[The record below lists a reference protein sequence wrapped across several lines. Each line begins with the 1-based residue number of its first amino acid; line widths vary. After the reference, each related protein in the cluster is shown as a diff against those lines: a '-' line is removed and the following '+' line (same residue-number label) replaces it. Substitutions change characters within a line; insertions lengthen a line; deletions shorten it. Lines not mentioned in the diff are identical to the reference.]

1 MMPHRSRAGIMFAS
15 MPRPPGGTVNMA
27 ISWSMATPRVKST
40 YSLDLET
47 VQALDDLARRWG
59 VPKSEA
65 LRRAIRAAADAEG
78 GVMGGPL
85 AALDALQASA
95 RLSPAKAN
103 TWARQV
109 RTERDTGRPTRR

>member
-1 MMPHRSRAGIMFAS
+1 
-15 MPRPPGGTVNMA
+15 MA
-27 ISWSMATPRVKST
+27 IPRVKST

-65 LRRAIRAAADAEG
+65 LRRVIRAAAAGEG
-78 GVMGGPL
+78 VGGPL

-95 RLSPAKAN
+95 RVSRAKAEA
-103 TWARQV
+103 WVRGV
-109 RTERDTGRPTRR
+109 RTEREASSRKARR